1 MKLDRAALVA
11 LCLMLPLSACSD
23 ADAAPEG
30 GTTDL
35 TRSLLEQPS
44 SDGVSTSIPT
54 GSAVTDDGGPRI
66 RVSDVGINRGS
77 IDAPVKVVEMS
88 DYGCSY
94 CRQFHEETFPSI
106 LAEFIETGM
115 VEWKFVPYITGM
127 WETSFPA
134 TSAAECAY
142 QQDAVAF
149 ERLNHRLWSDQRE
162 WKGAGDAAPGIV
174 RAWVSELIVAGPE
187 WVEVTRQRHKRKR
200 QSQLEAAWAV
210 VELVPPEVAWYG
222 PKVILRSRG
231 RSIELGQ
238 FLTIDEKK
246 QLADQVRRAIRKHSA
261 IKGAFNV

>member
-162 WKGAGDAAPGIV
+162 WKGAGGAAPGIV
-174 RAWVSELIVAGPE
+174 RAWVSELGADMEAYDTCIAG
-187 WVEVTRQRHKRKR
+187 
-200 QSQLEAAWAV
+200 
-210 VELVPPEVAWYG
+210 
-222 PKVILRSRG
+222 
-231 RSIELGQ
+231 
-238 FLTIDEKK
+238 DE
-246 QLADQVRRAIRKHSA
+246 QVRRIADATRLAAQLAIRGTPTF
-261 IKGAFNV
+261 IVLGAETYPPIQGALPLDAFRQILTVVHNEAVGGQDPTEPR